1 MSLGSDIFVDPTLV
15 GDADRTYTCRIRR
28 PEIRGSD
35 TNGAPNMLNQ
45 PIRQLGELLATGG
58 TTSRA
63 LIEAAL
69 AAIEDPAG
77 EGSMSFIAVAADR
90 ARAEADAWDSLRAA
104 KGWAATFGGI
114 PIAVKDLA
122 DVAGEVTTA
131 GSTALAAAA
140 PASADAA
147 AVARLRAAGFVVV
160 GRTNMTEFAFSGL
173 GLNPHYGTPASPWDR
188 STRRIPGG
196 SSSGSA
202 VAVADGMAPAA
213 LGTDTGGS
221 CRIPAAFCNIVG
233 YKPTARRV
241 PLDGIVPLSPSL
253 DSVGPL
259 ANTVDCA
266 AIVDAILAGDT
277 VPSAPA
283 DRPDG
288 GLTPSTLRIGVLRD
302 FVLDDLDETVA
313 ARFDAA
319 ISALSKAGVS
329 VVEVAFP
336 ELNELGHINR
346 DGGLAPA
353 EALEWH
359 RRLIAERGDRY
370 DQRVRRRI
378 EGGSGASAVYYI
390 EVMNHRRRLVDRF
403 TEVAEGF
410 DALVAPTVAIPP
422 PPIDSFPPDG
432 DPSDPDDRYYSA
444 TNLKA
449 LRNTSVGNFLDAC
462 AISLPLCPPE
472 ERATTPAV
480 GVMLMG
486 PAMSDRRL
494 LRTAG
499 AVEKVLLEVG

>member
-1 MSLGSDIFVDPTLV
+1 
-15 GDADRTYTCRIRR
+15 
-28 PEIRGSD
+28 
-35 TNGAPNMLNQ
+35 MLNQ
-45 PIRQLGELLATGG
+45 PIRHLGEQLATGV

-63 LIEAAL
+63 LIEDAL
-69 AAIEDPAG
+69 EAIEDPAG
-77 EGSMSFIAVAADR
+77 EGSRAFIAVAAER

-104 KGWAATFGGI
+104 GGWAPVFGGI

-131 GSTALAAAA
+131 GSTALAAEA
-140 PASADAA
+140 PASSDSP
-147 AVARLRAAGFVVV
+147 AVARLRAAGFVVI

-173 GLNPHYGTPASPWDR
+173 GLNPHHGTPASPWDR

-202 VAVADGMAPAA
+202 VAVADGMVAAA

-241 PLDGIVPLSPSL
+241 PLDGIVPLAPSL

-259 ANTVDCA
+259 ANSVDCVG
-266 AIVDAILAGDT
+266 IVDSVLAGNT
-277 VPSAPA
+277 VGTTVAASPGEGPTPSAI
-283 DRPDG
+283 R
-288 GLTPSTLRIGVLRD
+288 LGVVTD
-302 FVLDDLDETVA
+302 FLMEDLDETVA
-313 ARFDAA
+313 ARFEVAV
-319 ISALSKAGVS
+319 STLSKAGVS
-329 VVEVAFP
+329 IAETTFP

-359 RRLIAERGDRY
+359 RRLIVERGDQY
-370 DQRVRRRI
+370 DQRVRRGI
-378 EGGSGASAVYYI
+378 EGGGRASAVYYI
-390 EVMNHRRRLVDRF
+390 EVVNHRRRLIDRF
-403 TEVAEGF
+403 ADVAEGF
-410 DALVAPTVAIPP
+410 DALIAPTVAIPP
-422 PPIDSFPPDG
+422 PPIASFPPDG
-432 DPSDPDDRYYSA
+432 DPSDPDDRYYGT

-462 AISLPLCPPE
+462 AISLPMCGPE
-472 ERATTPAV
+472 QRATAPAV
-480 GVMLMG
+480 GFMLMA
-486 PAMSDRRL
+486 PAMSDGRL

-499 AVEKVLLEVG
+499 AVEETLRNLG